1 MRTITTAITV
11 VSIECGSVF
20 SVVGSDSWLVLVNGD
35 VGGGVGGEVMTVS
48 GGQVE
53 LLPQKVTSARCTQS
67 ESRERNRR
75 PNVDIVFLTGKHT
88 LTKES
93 QEMMVLSTLTSNTLV
108 LCSYV

>member
-11 VSIECGSVF
+11 VSIERGSVF
-20 SVVGSDSWLVLVNGD
+20 SVVSSDSWLVLVNG
-35 VGGGVGGEVMTVS
+35 GGVGGEVMTMS

-93 QEMMVLSTLTSNTLV
+93 QEMMVLSTLTANTLV